1 MTYKIKWTFLA
12 ESSYFEEIEFVYL
25 KWNLKEVLKFENLVL
40 IEVKRIEQ
48 NKTLLLVC
56 LKKVNTL

>member
-1 MTYKIKWTFLA
+1 MIYKIKWTFLA

-25 KWNLKEVLKFENLVL
+25 KWNLKEVLKFENLVS

-48 NKTLLLVC
+48 NPTIVKF
-56 LKKVNTL
+56 K